1 MARFFVQYKLK
12 NKLLTLRNAEPED
25 AATLITLVKRLDAE
39 TDFLSR
45 EPGEFEMT
53 EERERVF
60 IQQRVDMPNFRFTVA
75 EMDGRIVGVSD
86 AYFRTRRRYRHTG
99 EVSIAL
105 LQKYWGM
112 GIGRTVLEE
121 GINWLRANGIENV
134 ELTVDTQNLRAL
146 GLYQRLG
153 FQVEGTLLRHH
164 RMADGSY
171 RNAYRMLLDM
181 RE

>member
-12 NKLLTLRNAEPED
+12 GKLLTLRNAEPED
-25 AATLITLVKRLDAE
+25 AAELIALINRLDSE

-45 EPGEFEMT
+45 EAGEFEMT
-53 EERERVF
+53 EERERAF
-60 IQQRVDMPNFRFTVA
+60 IQQRVDMPYFRFAVA
-75 EMDGRIVGVSD
+75 VLDGRIVGVSD
-86 AYFRTRRRYRHTG
+86 AYFRTRRRYRHSG
-99 EVSIAL
+99 EVSIAI

-112 GIGRTVLEE
+112 GIGRTVLED
-121 GINWLRANGIENV
+121 GIQWLRQNGVENV

-146 GLYQRLG
+146 GLYTHLG

-171 RNAYRMLLDM
+171 RNAYRMLLDL
-181 RE
+181 RP